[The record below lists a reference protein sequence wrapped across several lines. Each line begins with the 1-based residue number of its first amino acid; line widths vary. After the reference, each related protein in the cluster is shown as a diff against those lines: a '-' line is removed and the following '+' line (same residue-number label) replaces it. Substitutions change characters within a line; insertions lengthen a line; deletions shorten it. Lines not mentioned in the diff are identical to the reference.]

1 MNKIENPEVSVP
13 FIVKCPRCFEYIM
26 IEQINCRIFRH
37 AVYKSNGEQI
47 HPHAS
52 KEECEKMV
60 AENLVYGCAGPFL
73 LDASG
78 CAVICGYI

>member
-1 MNKIENPEVSVP
+1 MENPELSIP
-13 FIVKCPRCFEYIM
+13 FIVKCPHCFEFIL

-37 AVYKSNGEQI
+37 ATYKSNGEQI

-52 KEECEKMV
+52 KEECEKVV
-60 AENLVYGCAGPFL
+60 ADKLVYGCAGPFL